1 MKPSRGDGFA
11 GVLARAVAAGTMAS
25 SSGSASVA
33 PIPRRKVR
41 RGSDMRVIIMTAI
54 SSVWNGVLRTTP
66 LTIDDRR

>member
-11 GVLARAVAAGTMAS
+11 AVFASAVPAGTIAS

-41 RGSDMRVIIMTAI
+41 RGSDDLVMIMTAL
-54 SSVWNGVLRTTP
+54 SSSETACCG
-66 LTIDDRR
+66 RRP